1 MFYLLSKLVAF
12 LLEPLIWV
20 FIAFILALRLKNR
33 RMKKSC
39 FIAAIAMVLFFGNGF
54 FYAVAERQWSKKYIS
69 SPDTTLTYDYALVQ
83 GGFGIY
89 NQVTGRSQIKEAG
102 DRLTEAI
109 RLYHTGRVKA
119 LFITGDGTFSD
130 KRYPESRPRFLKY
143 LSDLGVNTKDVILDD
158 QAQNTR
164 ESAARTAQ
172 FIGQGYTA
180 RQSMLI
186 TCAVH
191 MPRALACYHK
201 AGLFPTP
208 YSTSAP
214 VPFELRIYNF
224 GLGASNFEHWS
235 LLIHELFGMVTYRLM
250 GYI

>member
-1 MFYLLSKLVAF
+1 M
-12 LLEPLIWV
+12 
-20 FIAFILALRLKNR
+20 
-33 RMKKSC
+33 
-39 FIAAIAMVLFFGNGF
+39 
-54 FYAVAERQWSKKYIS
+54 
-69 SPDTTLTYDYALVQ
+69 LT
-83 GGFGIY
+83 
-89 NQVTGRSQIKEAG
+89 
-102 DRLTEAI
+102 AI
-109 RLYHTGRVKA
+109 RLYRTGRVAA
-119 LFITGDGTFSD
+119 LFITGDGTFCD

-164 ESAARTAQ
+164 ESAARTSQ
-172 FIGQGYTA
+172 IIGQGYTA
-180 RQSMLI
+180 RKSLLI

-191 MPRALACYHK
+191 MPRALACYRK

-208 YSTSAP
+208 YPTSVP